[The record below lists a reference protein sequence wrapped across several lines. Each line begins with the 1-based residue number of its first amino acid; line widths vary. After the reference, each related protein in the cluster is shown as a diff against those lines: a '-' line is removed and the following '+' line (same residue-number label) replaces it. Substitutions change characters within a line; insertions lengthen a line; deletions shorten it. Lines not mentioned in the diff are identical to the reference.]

1 MTFAVPS
8 VPFLRASDA
17 SARETLARIGRFMAT
32 VLGLFIM
39 LVGVVTAPLPGHLG
53 LPILVLGLMI
63 VLRNSFK
70 ARRRFVEIQKA
81 HPKMVFPL
89 RRLLRREPEVAAVA
103 WQQVLRMERLL
114 LPNRWRVAKR
124 TRLWFVRRRRVRG
137 ATGARIPAAAP
148 PIAAE

>member
-17 SARETLARIGRFMAT
+17 PAREMLARIGRFMAT

-39 LVGVVTAPLPGHLG
+39 LVGLVTAPLPGHLG

-70 ARRRFVEIQKA
+70 ARRRFVQIQKA

-103 WQQVLRMERLL
+103 WQQLLRMERLL
-114 LPNRWRVAKR
+114 LPGRWRVAKR
-124 TRLWFVRRRRVRG
+124 SRLWLVRRRRVRG
-137 ATGARIPAAAP
+137 ATASPISAAAP